1 MKIFLSGS
9 KGMLGSYCYSQ
20 LVQKGCDVIAAKRE
34 FFDLNDPEACYQEI
48 VKQAP
53 DVVVH
58 LAAETNVD
66 LCETNPAHAALFNS
80 LSTEAVAKAAS
91 QINARIVYVS
101 TSNVFGHE
109 GRQSYNELDM
119 PHPVNYYGK
128 SKLLGECLIKKH
140 CPKDHLIVRS
150 GWMIGGGR
158 DKDHKFVGKIVQ
170 QIKSGADTL
179 TAVDDKFGSI
189 TPASKL
195 ADFLAWALEI
205 NLTGTYHYASKG
217 GVSRFQIAKF
227 AADLLGFQGKVMP
240 VKSSSYPLAA
250 PRPVFETI
258 ESILL
263 KSVHGAPIIND
274 WMEDLTNYVNE
285 LSK

>member
-1 MKIFLSGS
+1 
-9 KGMLGSYCYSQ
+9 MLGSYCYSQ
-20 LVQKGCDVIAAKRE
+20 LVQKGHDVIAAQRD

-48 VKQAP
+48 VRQAP

-66 LCETNPAHAALFNS
+66 LCETNPAHAARFNS

-91 QINARIVYVS
+91 QINARIVYIS

-128 SKLLGECLIKKH
+128 SKLLGEYLIKKH

-150 GWMIGGGR
+150 GWMIGGGK

-170 QIKSGADTL
+170 QIKAGADTL

-195 ADFLAWALEI
+195 AEFLTWALGT
-205 NLTGTYHYASKG
+205 NLTGTFHYASKG

-227 AADLLGFQGKVMP
+227 AADLLGFQGKVVP

-263 KSVHGAPIIND
+263 QSVHGAPTIND

-285 LSK
+285 LSR